1 MTKMR
6 RTIEKSF
13 HLRNTIAELRNML
26 GTEILCIWKQWKRI
40 DMNSYPPHSTAC
52 ATLSRR
58 PVSPPGGEL
67 SLLMGRKR
75 EREES
80 GA

>member
-1 MTKMR
+1 MTKIR
-6 RTIEKSF
+6 RKVGKSF

-26 GTEILCIWKQWKRI
+26 GTEIVLRKRI
-40 DMNSYPPHSTAC
+40 DMNSYPPRGGTAC

-67 SLLMGRKR
+67 SLLMGWEG